1 MSTRA
6 TYQFHTKSYAPN
18 TTVYIHHDG
27 YPEGA
32 ANYIY
37 LWLRYAMQLEN
48 KMRRFDETYFTV
60 EDFLRCNLKAEITSE
75 HETHADTE
83 YRYDFR
89 NPLSGLFC
97 LESSVTVYYRD
108 SLLDRNSD
116 KWQLWSHSTI
126 EEFLIRFPAI
136 EKNLRTFCGYDKPK
150 PITQF
155 KKGEK
160 YYFRFT
166 TDYDLICKYEVVR
179 RSDKSVWL
187 TPIEQG
193 DGHQKLGEVSRF
205 VISIYDNTE
214 NVMPLGRYSMAP
226 CLRADRLVSDLD
238 AKGAAA

>member
-6 TYQFHTKSYAPN
+6 TYQFHHKSYAPD

-37 LWLRYAMQLEN
+37 LCLRYAMQLEN
-48 KMRRFDETYFTV
+48 KIRKFDETYFTV

-75 HETHADTE
+75 HETHSDTE
-83 YRYDFR
+83 FKYDFR

-97 LESSVTVYYRD
+97 LDSTVTVYSRRY
-108 SLLDRNSD
+108 SE
-116 KWQLWSHSTI
+116 KWEQQSHSTI
-126 EEFLIRFPAI
+126 EEFLIQFQAV

-150 PITQF
+150 PVTQF

-166 TDYDLICKYEVVR
+166 GDSDHVCKYEVVR

-187 TPIEQG
+187 TPIEHG
-193 DGHQKLGEVSRF
+193 DGHQGLGEVSRF
-205 VISIYDNTE
+205 VINVYNSTE
-214 NVMPLGRYSMAP
+214 NVMPLGRFSMAP
-226 CLRADRLVSDLD
+226 SLRADNLVANL
-238 AKGAAA
+238 KQN

>member
-6 TYQFHTKSYAPN
+6 TYQFHTKSYAPD

-37 LWLRYAMQLEN
+37 LCLRYAMQLEN

-75 HETHADTE
+75 HETHTDTE
-83 YRYDFR
+83 FKYDFR

-97 LESSVTVYYRD
+97 LDSSVTVYSRRY
-108 SLLDRNSD
+108 SE
-116 KWQLWSHSTI
+116 KWEQQSHSTI
-126 EEFLIRFPAI
+126 EEFLIQFQAV

-150 PITQF
+150 PVTQF

-166 TDYDLICKYEVVR
+166 GDNDHVCKYEVVR
-179 RSDKSVWL
+179 RSEKSIWL

-193 DGHQKLGEVSRF
+193 DGHQKLGDVSRF
-205 VISIYDNTE
+205 VINVYNNTE
-214 NVMPLGRYSMAP
+214 NVMPLGRFSMAP
-226 CLRADRLVSDLD
+226 SLRADNLVANL
-238 AKGAAA
+238 KQN